1 MNANAVLVKK
11 IDTVVPNISFYI
23 NLLRVFTKSKI
34 YDIIDVPNKLN
45 IQSIGVLSILGIFIP
60 FLTILLLLNLI
71 KCKFRTVIVSNR
83 HRICI

>member
-23 NLLRVFTKSKI
+23 NLLRVFTNSKI

-45 IQSIGVLSILGIFIP
+45 IQSIGVFSILGIFIP
-60 FLTILLLLNLI
+60 FFDYTLL
-71 KCKFRTVIVSNR
+71 C
-83 HRICI
+83 